1 MNFQSD
7 DLRFDAS
14 QIQLACDSTQ
24 TWTSSLSSFPGNT
37 IGDVARTNIRR
48 PADGNGFNNRRVSN
62 IRDPWDGTSR
72 PGSRPLSH
80 FFRLLLNFLIMSQRF
95 GLMIL
100 EQLLAPVA
108 LTQLLERLLLS
119 KVSKT
124 HI

>member
-1 MNFQSD
+1 MKIELLNEYLFIILALVAANQAYEGVNTLDFIVNFQSD

-72 PGSRPLSH
+72 PLSRP
-80 FFRLLLNFLIMSQRF
+80 
-95 GLMIL
+95 
-100 EQLLAPVA
+100 
-108 LTQLLERLLLS
+108 
-119 KVSKT
+119 
-124 HI
+124 